1 MRDLHR
7 KKTKE
12 EPGKISAFTR
22 CWERGVNKGGQKEKI
37 SEKKEERV
45 SVVSEPLKEKRTA
58 EGECGQQDP
67 TQARTEV
74 KISMSVGVR
83 GHTWHRETVSGEE
96 AEANG
101 SGLSQSRGLG
111 V

>member
-7 KKTKE
+7 KKPE
-12 EPGKISAFTR
+12 AEPGNASAFTR
-22 CWERGVNKGGQKEKI
+22 CWERGVNKWGQKGKI

-45 SVVSEPLKEKRTA
+45 SVVSEPLKEERIA
-58 EGECGQQDP
+58 EEECGQQDP

-74 KISMSVGVR
+74 KISTSAGVR
-83 GHTWHRETVSGEE
+83 SHMWHRETVSGEE
-96 AEANG
+96 AEADG